1 MSAMWKI
8 LIVEDDVFLRQAFRM
23 MLEDAGYLVGEAG
36 SGGET
41 IDTVEIDRPDLILL
55 DMGLPDRSGLDVARE
70 LKARPETADIV
81 IVALTGSV
89 GAAEKPA
96 CLAAACKPYSTKPMA
111 PKELLRKRPELR
123 ERPLQG

>member
-36 SGGET
+36 SGAET
-41 IDTVEIDRPDLILL
+41 IDTVETDRPDLILL
-55 DMGLPDRSGLDVARE
+55 DLGLPDRSGLDVARE

-89 GAAEKPA
+89 GGAEKRA
-96 CLAAACKPYSTKPMA
+96 CLDAGCKTYFAKPMS
-111 PKELLRKRPELR
+111 PKELLRKLPELL